1 MAAASQKNKQKVP
14 EGMIENAFSPK
25 PLLKDPVSG
34 QESIKEF
41 VNTKIKQMKIKFTIC
56 CIPLMVLTIL
66 SCNKSDNQNAL
77 PDTSEAEFILQR
89 ADLPDYEQNID
100 HKALLQAL
108 GDRHGESMRTGEH
121 IYSNTCVTCHGNM
134 EEEGSLPTA
143 FKFWSGAFKVGNDP
157 YSIYQTL
164 TRGHG
169 AMPPQV
175 NLTPVEKYDVIHYI
189 RETFVAKENP
199 DQYFEINE
207 AYLAGLPAGTS
218 MGPEPREYKP
228 WAEVD
233 YGNFLI
239 NTYELVDEDAPPR
252 ERSTGPVQPLPDEDF
267 SEANFAYKGIA
278 VRLDQGPGGVAAG
291 RAWMMFDHDLMRM
304 AGAWTGKGFID
315 WEAILFNEKHN
326 ISPRTIGKLH
336 VENETGP
343 GWAHPETGSFEDPR
357 FQARDG
363 RKFGPLPRDWAHFEG
378 MYPFKDQLIM
388 KYTVGKASILETFG
402 LDSLDKQPVFTRTLN
417 VIPAGGLLKMRVAK
431 SETAVALTGE
441 GASLTEE
448 NGYQVVSITSS
459 SPVSIKIFLANA
471 GVTGLQQWVRSRTP
485 PASLEKFTRGGP
497 ARFPQVLKT
506 NIIPGEQE
514 GAFQVDILNPPFN
527 SPWKNQLRL
536 SGLDFF
542 RDRNK
547 AVVCAADGDVWLVE
561 GFTENEQQLSWQR
574 IASGLFQPLG
584 IKVIDEEVFV
594 TCRDQ
599 IVRLHDYNGDNEAD
613 FYESFNNDHQVTD
626 HFHEFAMGLQ
636 ADATGNLYYAK
647 SARHAREALV
657 PQHGTLIRVSPD
669 GKKSSI
675 IATGFRAANGVCLNP
690 DGSFIVT
697 DQEGH
702 WNPMNRI
709 NWVEEG
715 GFYGNM
721 FGFDPPADSTDAGM
735 EQPLVWVE
743 RERDRSPSELLWVDS
758 EKWGPLNG
766 KLLSFSYGYG
776 KVYLV
781 PFEEVDG
788 QVQGGIVE
796 LPLPRFATGVMRG
809 RFNPEDGHLYLCGLS
824 AWGSTQP
831 QLGGLYR
838 IRMTDKPLHVP
849 VGIEA
854 QQDGVLL
861 TFTEQLDEITARSAD
876 NYQVATWDL
885 LRSRKYGSKHYNEQE
900 LQISEV
906 ELGSDGKSV
915 KLKIPGI
922 EPTWVMEIN
931 YQLKSG
937 EGASLE
943 GVVQNTIHQ
952 LGNVPS

>member
-1 MAAASQKNKQKVP
+1 MT
-14 EGMIENAFSPK
+14 
-25 PLLKDPVSG
+25 LKFYPW
-34 QESIKEF
+34 Q
-41 VNTKIKQMKIKFTIC
+41 
-56 CIPLMVLTIL
+56 TIL
-66 SCNKSDNQNAL
+66 ILLIFVACQSKSEKHSLNESVA
-77 PDTSEAEFILQR
+77 SGFILQESE
-89 ADLPDYEQNID
+89 LPEYEKNID
-100 HKALLQAL
+100 HRGLLEAL

-121 IYSNTCVTCHGNM
+121 IYTNTCITCHGNP
-134 EEEGSLPTA
+134 EQEGSLPTA
-143 FKFWSGAFKVGNDP
+143 FKFWTDTFKVGQDP
-157 YSIYQTL
+157 YAIYQTL

-189 RETFVAKENP
+189 RETFISKENQA
-199 DQYFEINE
+199 QYFDINE
-207 AYLAGLPAGTS
+207 EYLASLPSGTS
-218 MGPEPREYKP
+218 EGPAPREYKP
-228 WAEVD
+228 WAEMD

-239 NTYELVDEDAPPR
+239 NTYELVDADAPPR

-267 SEANFAYKGIA
+267 GDANFAYKGIA
-278 VRLDQGPGGVAAG
+278 VRLDPGAGGVAAG
-291 RAWMMFDHDLMRM
+291 KAWMMFDHDLMRI
-304 AGAWTGKGFID
+304 AGAWTGEGFID

-326 ISPRTIGKLH
+326 ISPRTVGELH
-336 VENETGP
+336 FENETGP
-343 GWAHPETGSFEDPR
+343 GWAHPQTGTFEDPR

-363 RKFGPLPRDWAHFEG
+363 RRFGPLPRDWAHYKGLFPFE
-378 MYPFKDQLIM
+378 DRLILS
-388 KYTVGKASILETFG
+388 YTVGEAQILETFG
-402 LDSLDKQPVFTRTLN
+402 LDSLGDQPVFTRTLN
-417 VIPAGGLLKMRVAK
+417 TTVSDDLLKMRVAPVGA
-431 SETAVALTGE
+431 SVALTGT
-441 GASLTEE
+441 GAELEVE
-448 NGYQVVSITSS
+448 DDFLVVNFTGKE
-459 SPVSIKIFLANA
+459 PGKIKLFLAA
-471 GVTGLQQWVRSRTP
+471 PGVKGLEAHAKAAA
-485 PASLEKFTRGGP
+485 PAESLVGFTKGGP
-497 ARFPQVLKT
+497 ARYPKT
-506 NIIPGEQE
+506 LETAILPGQQE
-514 GAFQVDILNPPFN
+514 GAFQVDVLNPPFN

-542 RDRNK
+542 EDRNK
-547 AVVCAADGDVWLVE
+547 AVICATDGDIWLVE
-561 GFTENEQQLSWQR
+561 GFIENEQKLTWQR

-584 IKVIDEEVFV
+584 IKVIDEEIFV

-599 IVRLHDYNGDNEAD
+599 IVRLHDLNGDREAD

-636 ADATGNLYYAK
+636 ADAEGNLYYAK

-657 PQHGTLIRVSPD
+657 PQHGTLLKVSSD
-669 GKKSSI
+669 GQQTDI

-690 DGSFIVT
+690 DGTFIVT

-721 FGFDPPADSTDAGM
+721 FGFDPPADSTDSGM

-766 KLLSFSYGYG
+766 KLLNFSYGYG

-781 PFEEVDG
+781 PFEKIDG

-838 IRMTDKPLHVP
+838 IRKTETPVNLP
-849 VGIEA
+849 VGIQA
-854 QQDGVLL
+854 QKDGVLL
-861 TFTEQLDEITARSAD
+861 TFTEKLDESSVHELS
-876 NYQVATWDL
+876 NYTVATWDL
-885 LRSRKYGSKHYNEQE
+885 LRSRKYGSKHYNEKE
-900 LQISEV
+900 LAVSAV
-906 ELGSDGKSV
+906 ELGPDKKSL
-915 KLKIPGI
+915 KLKLPEI
-922 EPTWVMEIN
+922 EPTWVMEIQ
-931 YQLKSG
+931 YRLESEQG
-937 EGASLE
+937 ETVE
-943 GVVQNTIHQ
+943 GLIQNTIHQ
-952 LGNVPS
+952 LGGVTSL